1 MFREHGL
8 IRLAIGLETPGDL
21 IADLDA
27 ALSTTYGAAA
37 AASKPPA
44 RPTQDP
50 DVICC
55 QFIFRPGTYDDDF
68 HRLDGQI
75 DEFARSLPGFERVE
89 KWQVPEGDIINAMYY
104 FADQKSVAQL
114 ARFPRHREAKGQVQ
128 RWYDGYRIVVS
139 EVTATYGDDR
149 LPA

>member
-1 MFREHGL
+1 M
-8 IRLAIGLETPGDL
+8 
-21 IADLDA
+21 
-27 ALSTTYGAAA
+27 
-37 AASKPPA
+37 
-44 RPTQDP
+44 
-50 DVICC
+50 ICC
-55 QFIFRPGTYDDDF
+55 QFIFRPGTYDEDF
-68 HRLDGQI
+68 HRLDGRI
-75 DEFARSLPGFERVE
+75 DGVRTQPARVRTGE

-139 EVTATYGDDR
+139 EVKATYGDDR